1 MHSRWHHSLYFDPK
15 NNLKPLMIDEYGNT
29 IPYKEYSKFILF
41 EEMVRFSSIVLD
53 KNPFII
59 FNGTHTINNL
69 DKLLEIKK
77 YRKILKKNKT
87 SFYFGE
93 PLTFYNCKKIYRNN
107 KIPHIYHPEEHEK
120 TSDIRSLELDSIE
133 DWVEKNN
140 FKIKVFCTD
149 YNSHI
154 HFKKIYKNL
163 EFGCLDTLVES
174 TSEIL
179 YRKNKLLKINE
190 KNIQKKFWCGAW
202 RYDIIRHMTI
212 AYLASQNL
220 TLNNHVSF
228 FFKISN
234 NEFKRRL
241 WIGWNEFALRHS
253 DTSKK
258 LLEGNLLLQNQVPLS
273 IEINDPIFLT
283 KNDSDPEADTAGKNI
298 RKNHNPQ
305 NSYRESFCAIVL
317 ESRYAQPWPNI
328 SEKTL
333 NAIENGRPFI
343 IVGPSGTLKMLKEMG
358 FRTFNQWW
366 DESYDNIENNID
378 RFVNICE
385 VIDYINS
392 FSLEELKIKYSEMI
406 PILTHNIR
414 NFKKVKKF
422 YQDLNKDLNKKSAQS
437 E

>member
-107 KIPHIYHPEEHEK
+107 KIPHIYYPEEHEK
-120 TSDIRSLELDSIE
+120 ISDIRSLELDSIE

-202 RYDIIRHMTI
+202 RYDITRHI
-212 AYLASQNL
+212 IVSYLASQNL
-220 TLNNHVSF
+220 TENNNVSF
-228 FFKISN
+228 FYKLPDQQL
-234 NEFKRRL
+234 KRNL
-241 WIGWNEFALRHS
+241 WLGWNEFAFRYSEFSSQILKGNEILR
-253 DTSKK
+253 
-258 LLEGNLLLQNQVPLS
+258 GQVPLS
-273 IEINDPIFLT
+273 IEVNNPAFLE
-283 KNDSDPEADTAGKNI
+283 KCNVDPEHRFENKNL
-298 RKNHNPQ
+298 RHSHSPT
-305 NSYRESFCAIVL
+305 NSYQESFCSIVC
-317 ESRYAQPWPNI
+317 ESRVLQPWPNI

-333 NAIENGRPFI
+333 NSIANLRPFI
-343 IVGPSGTLKMLKEMG
+343 LIAPKGTIKMLHDMG
-358 FRTFNQWW
+358 FKTFSHWW

-378 RFVNICE
+378 RLAKICKL
-385 VIDYINS
+385 IDYVNS
-392 FSLEELKIKYSEMI
+392 YSIDDLKLIYNDMK
-406 PILTHNIR
+406 PILLHNINNFQNIR
-414 NFKKVKKF
+414 NF
-422 YQDLNKDLNKKSAQS
+422 YTLLNRS
-437 E
+437 